1 MVDIK
6 TLSLPIPNIEYDKND
21 EAVTRRILEQAI
33 EDTNVRITRVQRL
46 QDTMTS
52 KAVKRNQFLLMGAKH
67 G

>member
-6 TLSLPIPNIEYDKND
+6 TLSLPIPNIEYDEND

>member
-1 MVDIK
+1 MVYIK
-6 TLSLPIPNIEYDKND
+6 TLSLPIPNIEYDEND